1 MIVESDK
8 TSNSYKISKHEY
20 NKLLLSSIRDNYKKG
35 DGSLVNSIN
44 KEAKQI
50 AEELQLESKINQ
62 MPKRQCYI
70 TLKDH
75 KQDFNTKP

>member
-50 AEELQLESKINQ
+50 AAG
-62 MPKRQCYI
+62 
-70 TLKDH
+70 
-75 KQDFNTKP
+75 KQDKPDAQTTMLYYIERPQTRF